1 MDKLQFN
8 LISNQFQ
15 QPITFNTKMLNNI
28 SNSNI
33 SKKTDRDI
41 YGRSSSSSTD
51 TNNSQLYFT
60 DKVEINAE
68 DLNEIAGDDK
78 REIFLNAEKFNK
90 FIAIAIKK
98 QQTTD
103 LKQKKKKQQKKQ
115 KKQKQQPKRR
125 LRRLKKK
132 KIN

>member
-1 MDKLQFN
+1 
-8 LISNQFQ
+8 
-15 QPITFNTKMLNNI
+15 MLNNI

-41 YGRSSSSSTD
+41 YGRSSSTD

-103 LKQKKKKQQKKQ
+103 LNEKKKD
-115 KKQKQQPKRR
+115 
-125 LRRLKKK
+125 L
-132 KIN
+132 